1 MPGNAPMG
9 EREMKDKLAELRK
22 ELDTLTGKAPTDP
35 KVMQTMLG
43 VMCDLLDLMIER
55 LEKK

>member
-1 MPGNAPMG
+1 
-9 EREMKDKLAELRK
+9 MKDKLIELRK
-22 ELDTLTGKAPTDP
+22 ELDAIDGMQHTDP

>member
-1 MPGNAPMG
+1 
-9 EREMKDKLAELRK
+9 MKDKLAELRK